1 MVSASA
7 DTNIYISGFE
17 FGGTPRRFL
26 DLARAGTFRLDVSD
40 AITQEVLRVLRIKF
54 GYSPERLL
62 EAEKRIGGLTQ
73 RVSPQRTLDVIAAD
87 PSDNRILECAVT
99 AQSDFIVS
107 GDARHV
113 LPLGVYSG
121 IPIVKVTDFLKR
133 LGQKS

>member
-40 AITQEVLRVLRIKF
+40 AITQEVLRVLRMKC

-62 EAEKRIGGLTQ
+62 EAEKRIGRLTQ
-73 RVSPQRTLDVIAAD
+73 RVSPERTLDVIAAD

-99 AQSDFIVS
+99 AKSDFIVS
-107 GDARHV
+107 GDTRHV
-113 LPLGVYSG
+113 LPLSVYSG
-121 IPIVKVTDFLKR
+121 IPIVKVADFLKR
-133 LGQKS
+133 LGQS